1 MQLYFTDVDVVSRP
15 LSIGDLAVNV
25 VAGALGTAERAGLI
39 EGMPFILMDDGSYDL
54 HLNRFFRVC
63 PGMGARSPNTW
74 RSYAHDILVWA
85 RFLSERRDRKT
96 VWQADRHDVLAFH
109 RARRLSDAAF
119 RVSAASWNRG
129 IAALDKLYRWAVEE
143 GIITTSP
150 FSYGVTLRR
159 AAGTRAVLAVTTN
172 RARERAAWQH
182 DMRYV
187 DLGRY
192 LLFRDVGLRGRSPDG
207 TDDPTWRGRNGE
219 RNALFA
225 ELLVT
230 TGLRL
235 TEGGSL
241 LLADLPRATE
251 AGLRSVVFDLP
262 GAVAKGGR
270 PRRVRI
276 PRRVLALI
284 NDYIDLERTISSA
297 RWEPSVTN
305 PLWLAPEGGRIVDA
319 AGKRVR
325 LDRLTPSERRRV
337 LIGVPGKAQHAL
349 LWLTEGG
356 RPVPSATWEAAFRR
370 ACVRC
375 RRFGID
381 LDVSPHTL
389 RHSFA
394 VNMLSMLIREQIGAV
409 FDPQDRHGAAYRR
422 ILGDP
427 LQKLQH
433 LLGHASVTSTYI
445 YLDSLAEAQE
455 LVEAAAD
462 RWAQDTAGDAQ

>member
-1 MQLYFTDVDVVSRP
+1 MV
-15 LSIGDLAVNV
+15 
-25 VAGALGTAERAGLI
+25 ERAGLI
-39 EGMPFILMDDGSYDL
+39 DGMPFILADDGSYDRD
-54 HLNRFFRVC
+54 LNRFFRAC

-74 RSYAHDILVWA
+74 RSYARDILVWA
-85 RFLSERRDRKT
+85 RFLGERRGGKT
-96 VWQADRHDVLAFH
+96 VWRADRHDVLAFH

-119 RVSAASWNRG
+119 RISAASWNRSV
-129 IAALDKLYRWAVEE
+129 AALDKLYRWAIEE

-159 AAGTRAVLAVTTN
+159 AAGTHAVLAVAMN
-172 RARERAAWQH
+172 RSRERAARRH
-182 DMRYV
+182 DMRYI

-192 LLFRDVGLRGRSPDG
+192 LLFRDVGLRGRLPNGSE
-207 TDDPTWRGRNGE
+207 DPTWRGRNGE
-219 RNALFA
+219 RNALLA

-241 LLADLPRATE
+241 LLADLSRATD
-251 AGLRSVVFDLP
+251 AGSRSVPFDLP
-262 GAVAKGGR
+262 GPISKGGR
-270 PRRVRI
+270 PRRIRI

-284 NDYIDLERTISSA
+284 NGYIDLERAVSSA
-297 RWEPSVTN
+297 RSEPLVSD
-305 PLWLAPEGGRIVDA
+305 PLWLAPDGTKVGDA

-325 LDRLTPSERRRV
+325 LDRLTPGERRRV
-337 LIGVPGKAQHAL
+337 LIGAPGKAQHAL

-356 RPVPSATWEAAFRR
+356 QPVPSATWEAAFRR
-370 ACVRC
+370 ACARC

-381 LDVSPHTL
+381 VDVTPHTL
-389 RHSFA
+389 RHTFA

-462 RWAQDTAGDAQ
+462 RWAEETTGDVE

>member
-1 MQLYFTDVDVVSRP
+1 
-15 LSIGDLAVNV
+15 
-25 VAGALGTAERAGLI
+25 
-39 EGMPFILMDDGSYDL
+39 MDDGSYDL
-54 HLNRFFRVC
+54 HLNRFFRAC

-74 RSYAHDILVWA
+74 RSYARDILVWA
-85 RFLSERRDRKT
+85 RFLSERRGGKT
-96 VWQADRHDVLAFH
+96 VWQVNRHDVLAFH

-119 RVSAASWNRG
+119 RISAASWNRSV
-129 IAALDKLYRWAVEE
+129 AALDKLYRWAVEE

-159 AAGTRAVLAVTTN
+159 SAGTGAVLAVTTN
-172 RARERAAWQH
+172 RARERAARRH
-182 DMRYV
+182 NMRYI

-192 LLFRDVGLRGRSPDG
+192 LLFRDVGLRGRLPDG
-207 TDDPTWRGRNGE
+207 TEDSTWRGRNGE

-235 TEGGSL
+235 SEGGSL
-241 LLADLPRATE
+241 LLTELPRVIAP
-251 AGLRSVVFDLP
+251 GPRSVLFDLS
-262 GAVAKGGR
+262 GSIAKGGR
-270 PRRVRI
+270 PRQVRI

-284 NDYIDLERTISSA
+284 QDYIDLERAVSSA
-297 RWEPSVTN
+297 RSEPSVTN
-305 PLWLAPEGGRIVDA
+305 PLWLAPEG
-319 AGKRVR
+319 
-325 LDRLTPSERRRV
+325 
-337 LIGVPGKAQHAL
+337 
-349 LWLTEGG
+349 
-356 RPVPSATWEAAFRR
+356 
-370 ACVRC
+370 
-375 RRFGID
+375 
-381 LDVSPHTL
+381 
-389 RHSFA
+389 
-394 VNMLSMLIREQIGAV
+394 EQIGAV

-433 LLGHASVTSTYI
+433 LLGHASLTSTYI

>member
-1 MQLYFTDVDVVSRP
+1 MHLYFTDLGAVLRP
-15 LSIGDLAVNV
+15 LSIDGLVTSIAPDALD
-25 VAGALGTAERAGLI
+25 VAEHAGLI
-39 EGMPFILMDDGSYDL
+39 DGMPFILMDDGSYDL
-54 HLNRFFRVC
+54 DLNRFFRAC

-74 RSYAHDILVWA
+74 RSYARDILVWA
-85 RFLSERRDRKT
+85 RFLAERRGGKT

-119 RVSAASWNRG
+119 RISAASWNRS

-143 GIITTSP
+143 GIISASP

-159 AAGTRAVLAVTTN
+159 TAGSRAVLAVAAN
-172 RARERAAWQH
+172 RARERAARRH
-182 DMRYV
+182 DTRYI

-192 LLFRDVGLRGRSPDG
+192 LLFRDVGLRGRRPDG
-207 TDDPTWRGRNGE
+207 SEDPAWRGRNGE

-235 TEGGSL
+235 TEAGSL
-241 LLADLPRATE
+241 LLAELPRQTE
-251 AGLRSVVFDLP
+251 PRSRSVPFDLP
-262 GAVAKGGR
+262 GPIAKGGR
-270 PRRVRI
+270 PRRIRI

-284 NDYIDLERTISSA
+284 SDYVDLERTISAA
-297 RWEPSVTN
+297 RSEPVVSD
-305 PLWLAPEGGRIVDA
+305 PLWLMPEGGKATGA

-325 LDRLTPSERRRV
+325 LDRLTSTERRRV
-337 LIGVPGKAQHAL
+337 LIGAPGRAQHGL
-349 LWLTEGG
+349 LWLTEAG

-375 RRFGID
+375 RRFGIEIE
-381 LDVSPHTL
+381 VTPHTL
-389 RHSFA
+389 RHTFA
-394 VNMLSMLIREQIGAV
+394 VNMLSMLIREQIGTV
-409 FDPQDRHGAAYRR
+409 FDPHDRHGAAYRR
-422 ILGDP
+422 MLGDP

-433 LLGHASVTSTYI
+433 LLGHASITSTYI
-445 YLDSLAEAQE
+445 YLDSLGEAQE

-462 RWAQDTAGDAQ
+462 RWADDTAGDAA

>member
-1 MQLYFTDVDVVSRP
+1 MQLYFTDVDVVSCP

-39 EGMPFILMDDGSYDL
+39 EGMPFILMGDGSYDL
-54 HLNRFFRVC
+54 HLNRFFRAC

-74 RSYAHDILVWA
+74 RSYARDILVSA
-85 RFLSERRDRKT
+85 RFLGERRGGKT
-96 VWQADRHDVLAFH
+96 VWQVNRHDVLAFH

-119 RVSAASWNRG
+119 RISAASWNRSV
-129 IAALDKLYRWAVEE
+129 AALDKLYRWAVEE

-159 AAGTRAVLAVTTN
+159 SAGTGAVLAVTTN
-172 RARERAAWQH
+172 RARERAARRH
-182 DMRYV
+182 NMRYI

-192 LLFRDVGLRGRSPDG
+192 LLFRDVGLRGRLPDG
-207 TDDPTWRGRNGE
+207 TEDSTWRGRNGE

-235 TEGGSL
+235 SEGGSL
-241 LLADLPRATE
+241 LLTELPRVIAP
-251 AGLRSVVFDLP
+251 GPRSVLFDLS
-262 GAVAKGGR
+262 GSIAKGGR
-270 PRRVRI
+270 PRQVRI

-284 NDYIDLERTISSA
+284 QDYIDLERAVSSA
-297 RWEPSVTN
+297 RSEPSVTN
-305 PLWLAPEGGRIVDA
+305 PLWLAPEGGKIDA

-325 LDRLTPSERRRV
+325 LDRLTPGERRRV
-337 LIGVPGKAQHAL
+337 LIGAPGKAQHAL

-356 RPVPSATWEAAFRR
+356 RPVPAATWEAAFRR
-370 ACVRC
+370 ACARC
-375 RRFGID
+375 HRFGID
-381 LDVSPHTL
+381 VDVSPHTL
-389 RHSFA
+389 RHTFA

-433 LLGHASVTSTYI
+433 LLGHASLTSTYI